1 MASTSFT
8 LTTPATARLSRLAI
22 FSVVI
27 MAMLGSLGW
36 QVIGFYRQLQQPFA
50 DRTPPSAPSKAEPR
64 TAEMNKAVLQLFGS
78 TELQAGDIS
87 DANQPLPESNL
98 NLSVSAIFHKTKPGK
113 STVILKD
120 GDKELILNPGDEA
133 RPGILVH
140 RIDSNR
146 ITLKRNGKLEQISL
160 KGFGEIEG
168 LSSTAPSL
176 PLAEVPEQSDPYA
189 SQPLE
194 PPVPTQPASTAYQQF
209 IQRKLAQNK

>member
-1 MASTSFT
+1 MASTPFT
-8 LTTPATARLSRLAI
+8 LTTLATARFSRLAI
-22 FSVVI
+22 FSLLIV
-27 MAMLGSLGW
+27 AMLGSLGW
-36 QVIGFYRQLQQPFA
+36 QAMGFYRQLQQPFA
-50 DRTPPSAPSKAEPR
+50 DRTPPSAPSKAEPHI
-64 TAEMNKAVLQLFGS
+64 AEMNKAVLQLFGS
-78 TELQAGDIS
+78 TELQPGDIS
-87 DANQPLPESNL
+87 DTNQPLPESNL

-194 PPVPTQPASTAYQQF
+194 PPVPTQAASTAYQQF

>member
-36 QVIGFYRQLQQPFA
+36 QAIGFYRQLQQPFA
-50 DRTPPSAPSKAEPR
+50 DRTPPSAPSKVEPR
-64 TAEMNKAVLQLFGS
+64 IAEMNKAVLQLFGS

>member
-1 MASTSFT
+1 MASTPFT
-8 LTTPATARLSRLAI
+8 LTTLATARFSRLAI

-36 QVIGFYRQLQQPFA
+36 QAMGFYRQLQQPFA
-50 DRTPPSAPSKAEPR
+50 DRTPPSAPSKAEPHI
-64 TAEMNKAVLQLFGS
+64 AEMNKAILQLFGS
-78 TELQAGDIS
+78 TELQPGDIS
-87 DANQPLPESNL
+87 DTNQPLPESNL

>member
-1 MASTSFT
+1 MASTPLT
-8 LTTPATARLSRLAI
+8 LTALATARFSRLAI
-22 FSVVI
+22 FSLLI
-27 MAMLGSLGW
+27 LAMLGSLGW
-36 QVIGFYRQLQQPFA
+36 QAIGFFRQLQQPFA
-50 DRTPPSAPSKAEPR
+50 DKTPPSAPNKAEPR
-64 TAEMNKAVLQLFGS
+64 TTEMNMAVLQLFGS

-98 NLSVSAIFHKTKPGK
+98 NLSVSAIFHKTNPGK

-168 LSSTAPSL
+168 LSSTSASL

-194 PPVPTQPASTAYQQF
+194 PPAPAQPTPTAYQQF